1 MSVYNFKKDLKLY
14 VVRNDLRYILDIY
27 PDISFSQT
35 LSETSV
41 PVKTLHSQ
49 RDMFENAVITKAN
62 PANFSF
68 TIPLMVESDM
78 DVVLNLLMDY
88 DATTPDATIG
98 SADLYVEMNSETYK
112 LEKAVIESGTFQIVR
127 NQLITLNVSGTAKKL
142 CKYTSSIPGTLQA
155 RSGTHTYSAPTALE
169 IKLGSTIK
177 TNVSSISLEIKNEV
191 QWVDFTT
198 LQNSLAITNASGMMY
213 PEAFVVTSRTLSGN
227 VQQYVTNST
236 DGTPIDWEIGQS
248 LGIRVGNLNAD
259 WVLEILIP
267 SIVYTKRIDLQEL
280 LMQSYDYRM
289 NYSPNSLTDVIKR
302 FSTVHNLGFYTGIWA
317 AI

>member
-1 MSVYNFKKDLKLY
+1 MSTYNFKKELKLY
-14 VVRNDLRYILDIY
+14 VVRNGLRYILDVY

-49 RDMFENAVITKAN
+49 RDMFENAVIVKAN
-62 PANFSF
+62 PANFNF

-88 DATTPDATIG
+88 DDTSSEATIG

-112 LEKAVIESGTFQIVR
+112 LEKAVIESGVFQIIR
-127 NQLITLNVSGTAKKL
+127 NQLITINVSGTAKKL
-142 CKYTSSIPGTLQA
+142 CKHTSAIPGTLQA

-177 TNVSSISLEIKNEV
+177 TNVSSVSLEIKNEI

-198 LQNSLAITNASGMMY
+198 LQNSLAITNASGTMY

-227 VQQYVTNST
+227 VQQYVTDST
-236 DGTPIDWEIGQS
+236 AGSPVDWEIGQS
-248 LGIRVGNLNAD
+248 LGIRVGNLHAD
-259 WVLEILIP
+259 WVLEVLIP
-267 SIVYTKRIDLQEL
+267 SIVYTKRIDLQDL

-289 NYSPNSLTDVIKR
+289 NYNPSSLKDVVKR
-302 FSTVHNLGFYTGIWA
+302 LTTVHNLGYYNGIWA